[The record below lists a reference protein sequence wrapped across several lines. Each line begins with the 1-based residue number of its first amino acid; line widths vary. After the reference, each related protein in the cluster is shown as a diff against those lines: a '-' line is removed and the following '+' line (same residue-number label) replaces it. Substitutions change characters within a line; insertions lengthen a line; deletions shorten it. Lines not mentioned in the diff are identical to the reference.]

1 MRNRAPKRSGKFLLT
16 PRFDPVPLSLEDLGA
31 VTEIIRAVGPK
42 VKLSKK
48 DRARL
53 WGALLA
59 SKRSLRKFSTVKKY
73 RGSSADL
80 KLLQMIKVRSGEAAR
95 LLQEYTSKKAL
106 AVPESRADGPAF
118 YAAVLREI
126 QDAAERSMARE
137 KTFAGFQPPETL
149 QESYAGGLL
158 AMIFETIFK
167 RDATATIIPSTGK
180 PGPFIKFVQ
189 LAHEKLGLAVPPAAS
204 IRTWRR
210 RYQQK
215 QEARQNSAAPNDDGP
230 STS

>member
-1 MRNRAPKRSGKFLLT
+1 MRNRTPKRSGKFLLT
-16 PRFDPVPLSLEDLGA
+16 PRFDPVPLSPEDLDA
-31 VTEIIRAVGPK
+31 VAEIIRAVAPK
-42 VKLSKK
+42 LELSEIDK
-48 DRARL
+48 ARL

-59 SKRSLRKFSTVKKY
+59 SKQSLQKFSIVRKY

-80 KLLQMIKVRSGEAAR
+80 R
-95 LLQEYTSKKAL
+95 LLQTIKARLGEAVRLLQKYVSKKTL
-106 AVPESRADGPAF
+106 VVPESRADGPAF
-118 YAAVLREI
+118 YVTVLREI
-126 QDAAERSMARE
+126 QDATARSIARE
-137 KTFAGFQPPETL
+137 KTFAGFQPPENL
-149 QESYAGGLL
+149 QELYAGGLL

-215 QEARQNSAAPNDDGP
+215 QEAR
-230 STS
+230 